1 MEKKSLRHMLFLF
14 KDKNVSSERAASKKP
29 GWRRISHA
37 KEGREVV
44 KQRDRP
50 AIAHHKDI
58 VSRLSAMRFFL
69 EFGFGVWKLKF
80 LPPREGSI
88 LQLNFH
94 QNEIRQFPIRQFP
107 IFKNIYF

>member
-1 MEKKSLRHMLFLF
+1 MRRKRFGLEGLEKEMWKKKSLRHMLFLF
-14 KDKNVSSERAASKKP
+14 KDKNVSSERAASKVP

-80 LPPREGSI
+80 LPPRKAPFC
-88 LQLNFH
+88 N
-94 QNEIRQFPIRQFP
+94 
-107 IFKNIYF
+107 